1 MEEEVTTYRVI
12 RNNVV
17 YQFPTQSAATAFENA
32 YDSVEASAAAEWQKR
47 SVQVLRNAEK
57 ALNEG
62 IALTALFEDNDLLTL
77 ILATPEGQNVPGMT
91 ITAKRAIEIGDLMQ
105 NLLEWVSQPLDTEL
119 PNPPTRRRVITSR

>member
-91 ITAKRAIEIGDLMQ
+91 ITAKRAIEIGNLMQ
-105 NLLEWVSQPLDTEL
+105 DLLQWVSEPLTGEGSQ
-119 PNPPTRRRVITSR
+119 PTRRRVITQR